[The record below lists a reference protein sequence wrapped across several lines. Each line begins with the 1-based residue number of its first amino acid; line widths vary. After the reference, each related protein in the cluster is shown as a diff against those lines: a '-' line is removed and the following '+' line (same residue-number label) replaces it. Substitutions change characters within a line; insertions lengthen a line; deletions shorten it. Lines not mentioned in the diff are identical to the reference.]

1 MTTNFPYIS
10 ADYYSEKFKP
20 RDLILQ
26 KETIKKT
33 EAKTYR
39 DEIEFLYIYEGVG
52 KIEINEQ
59 LFDVKIGDLLQL
71 MPYHVHR
78 FIMEHDECISL
89 YKVRFS
95 IGLLLLTSTNTS
107 LYLQSIKNIEKTLPI
122 SSLSQ
127 RSQRQME
134 FLCEEIYIEKQENH
148 NQELDALHL
157 SLIAFLSY
165 VYQKNQR
172 PLEKIMTQRTFS
184 WSVLQY
190 IQVHHQ
196 EHLTIKDVSNK
207 FNVEVDQIKHVLKE
221 LTGSSFSTILNQVRV
236 RNAAALM
243 QFDDLS
249 VNQIGK
255 ICGYQTEANFYKNFK
270 KLYGVTPLDYRS
282 APFGESTNTYS
293 SDAWEIAVY
302 LLEHCRDELTL
313 EKVSRILNIP
323 QKQISHLIKETFH
336 LTYKELL
343 NSLRVQIGKTLL
355 HSLSYSIQDVS
366 MLVGFSDATTF
377 SRNFKKIYGITPK
390 KWSTS
395 FEEDG

>member
-33 EAKTYR
+33 GVKTYR
-39 DEIEFLYIYEGVG
+39 DEIEFLYIYDGFG

-59 LFDVKIGDLLQL
+59 LFDVKIGDFLQL
-71 MPYHVHR
+71 MSYHVHR

-165 VYQKNQR
+165 IYQKNQR
-172 PLEKIMTQRTFS
+172 PLDKIMTQRTFS

-196 EHLTIKDVSNK
+196 EQLTIKDVSNK

-270 KLYGVTPLDYRS
+270 KLYGVTPLDYRN
-282 APFGESTNTYS
+282 ALIGESTNTYS

-343 NSLRVQIGKTLL
+343 NTLRVQIGKTLL
-355 HSLSYSIQDVS
+355 RSLNYSIQDVS

-395 FEEDG
+395 FEED